1 MRAMRPT
8 SSVRA
13 VTSIG
18 TARSSFPI
26 IRSISRRCSTMPSL
40 AFVDRVRKGIV
51 NAVVSDLQGRY
62 ECSETQQGFS
72 TQMRSRDDLHLGGIR

>member
-18 TARSSFPI
+18 TERSSFPI

-40 AFVDRVRKGIV
+40 AFVDPRVRKGIV

-62 ECSETQQGFS
+62 E
-72 TQMRSRDDLHLGGIR
+72 